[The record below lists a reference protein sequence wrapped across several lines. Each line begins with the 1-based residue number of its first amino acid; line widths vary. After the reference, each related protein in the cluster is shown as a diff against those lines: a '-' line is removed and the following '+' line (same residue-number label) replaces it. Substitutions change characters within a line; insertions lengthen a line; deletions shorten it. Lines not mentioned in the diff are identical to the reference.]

1 MSTEQQAGDSAPDPD
16 TARGRNARHPTEI
29 PAPGWRDILLRV
41 AHRISED
48 NVTLVAGGI
57 AFNVM
62 FAPIISRNGA
72 AISR

>member
-1 MSTEQQAGDSAPDPD
+1 MSAQQPTAGSGTDPER
-16 TARGRNARHPTEI
+16 ARGRAARHPAEI

-41 AHRISED
+41 AHRIGED

-62 FAPIISRNGA
+62 FALFPLLVLVVSI
-72 AISR
+72 